1 MKEGE
6 QEKEKRKEKEEKEDK
21 KKVEEEEVNIDF
33 DDDVQDLAF
42 VQTFLSTYRDNRTIA
57 SKHSDVCTAL
67 SSLPP
72 SHISPGQTDAA
83 ITGTGTGKGA
93 GIPLNGAGVPL
104 KDTIYNSTEMK
115 NSTFGFGFDFTE

>member
-1 MKEGE
+1 MKVEMKEGE
-6 QEKEKRKEKEEKEDK
+6 HEKEKRKEKEEKKDK
-21 KKVEEEEVNIDF
+21 KKGEEEEVNIDF

-57 SKHSDVCTAL
+57 SNHSDVCTAL

-83 ITGTGTGKGA
+83 ITVTGT
-93 GIPLNGAGVPL
+93 GVPL

-115 NSTFGFGFDFTE
+115 NSTFGFGFDFSE